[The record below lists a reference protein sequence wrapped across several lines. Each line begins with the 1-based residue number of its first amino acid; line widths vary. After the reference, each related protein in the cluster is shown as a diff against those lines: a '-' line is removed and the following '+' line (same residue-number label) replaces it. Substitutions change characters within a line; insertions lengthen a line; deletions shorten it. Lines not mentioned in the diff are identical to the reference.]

1 MRLQRNTFQVQ
12 EQNKAPEEEIGDI
25 KLSNLLNK
33 KFMIM
38 IIKILNKLQGRMDGH
53 SENFN
58 KKLEN
63 IKNQTEA
70 NYNTIME
77 IKNTRRNPQ
86 KTR

>member
-1 MRLQRNTFQVQ
+1 MRLQRNTFQVK
-12 EQNKAPEEEIGDI
+12 EQNKTPEEEIGDI

-38 IIKILNKLQGRMDGH
+38 IIKILKKPQGRMDGH

-63 IKNQTEA
+63 IKKQTEA

-86 KTR
+86 KIR

>member
-53 SENFN
+53 RENFN